1 MASSNALSL
10 GNHVYL
16 YQLFLKAIPCGKQT
30 IATQF
35 EEVLEAA
42 DLRAEDLGFA
52 STRELLE
59 ELDDCIKL
67 TVFKGGRIY
76 ATIIAQPTWDEA
88 LAAGTKKNEN
98 AGAKSWK
105 KKKGNKSLKPVRPRL
120 VPKKEESAP
129 APQPESVPAAEP
141 AQETEASTADELT
154 EPKVVAVDVTPDD
167 CLASAADKIE
177 DAEAA
182 QAPENPEDP
191 AACKQ
196 DTDSTPATSSEDKSA
211 EVILND
217 AEQEA
222 PAAPEPEAPRPAV
235 TLTVLYDPDNANAGT
250 TTLESTPCEE
260 PVRTQASQTAPES
273 STQAHEST
281 LVSEQASAPES
292 AAAPQAATPAQPVPQ
307 TSAFD
312 FSGYPTDFSTE
323 VYCSGQLLS
332 TLAALLP
339 LGADALGI
347 TGEYYWIA
355 REAGTIQAT
364 RSRASFPLKY
374 TRDGERHE
382 VRIEIR
388 RRAGNGAAW
397 AIESIEA

>member
-16 YQLFLKAIPCGKQT
+16 YQLFLNAIPCGKQT

-42 DLRAEDLGFA
+42 DLCAEDLGFA

-76 ATIIAQPTWDEA
+76 ATIIAQPAWDEA
-88 LAAGTKKNEN
+88 LAAGAKKNEN

-129 APQPESVPAAEP
+129 APQPEPVPAAEP
-141 AQETEASTADELT
+141 AQGTEAAADELT
-154 EPKVVAVDVTPDD
+154 EAEVVAVDVTPDD

-182 QAPENPEDP
+182 QAPENPENP
-191 AACKQ
+191 AACKRNSNG
-196 DTDSTPATSSEDKSA
+196 TSATSSEDEPVEA
-211 EVILND
+211 VIND
-217 AEQEA
+217 VEQEA

-260 PVRTQASQTAPES
+260 PARTQASQTATES
-273 STQAHEST
+273 STQTCESAP
-281 LVSEQASAPES
+281 VSEQASAPES
-292 AAAPQAATPAQPVPQ
+292 AAVPQAAAPAQPVPQ
-307 TSAFD
+307 APAFD

-388 RRAGNGAAW
+388 RRTGNGAAW

>member
-1 MASSNALSL
+1 MALSNALSL

-16 YQLFLKAIPCGKQT
+16 YQLFLNAIPCGKQT

-88 LAAGTKKNEN
+88 LAAGAKKNEN

-120 VPKKEESAP
+120 VPKKEEPVP
-129 APQPESVPAAEP
+129 APQPEPMPAAEP
-141 AQETEASTADELT
+141 AQGTEAAADELA
-154 EPKVVAVDVTPDD
+154 EPKVVAVDVAPDD
-167 CLASAADKIE
+167 SLASAADKIE

-182 QAPENPEDP
+182 QGSEDVENP

-196 DTDSTPATSSEDKSA
+196 NSGNTPTTSPEDKSA

-217 AEQEA
+217 AEQA

-250 TTLESTPCEE
+250 TTLESTPCED

-273 STQAHEST
+273 STQAYEST

-292 AAAPQAATPAQPVPQ
+292 AAAPQAATPVQPAPQ
-307 TSAFD
+307 APAFD

-382 VRIEIR
+382 ARVDIR
-388 RRAGNGAAW
+388 HRTGNGATW

>member
-16 YQLFLKAIPCGKQT
+16 YQLFLNAIPCGKQT

-42 DLRAEDLGFA
+42 GLRAEDLGFA

-76 ATIIAQPTWDEA
+76 ATIIAQPAWDEA
-88 LAAGTKKNEN
+88 LAAGAKKNETV
-98 AGAKSWK
+98 GAKSWK

-120 VPKKEESAP
+120 VPKKEEP
-129 APQPESVPAAEP
+129 APQPEPESAVES
-141 AQETEASTADELT
+141 AQGTEAAADELT
-154 EPKVVAVDVTPDD
+154 EAEVVAADVVSDD
-167 CLASAADKIE
+167 SLASVDDTIE
-177 DAEAA
+177 DVEAT
-182 QAPENPEDP
+182 QEPEDVEDS
-191 AACKQ
+191 AAYRQ
-196 DTDSTPATSSEDKSA
+196 DTDGTSATSSEDEPVEA
-211 EVILND
+211 VIND
-217 AEQEA
+217 TEQEV
-222 PAAPEPEAPRPAV
+222 PVAPEPEAPRPAV

-260 PVRTQASQTAPES
+260 PVRTQASQTATKS
-273 STQAHEST
+273 STQTCESAPA
-281 LVSEQASAPES
+281 SEQASAPES
-292 AAAPQAATPAQPVPQ
+292 AAAPQAAAPVQPAPQ
-307 TSAFD
+307 TPAFD

-355 REAGTIQAT
+355 REASTIQAT

-374 TRDGERHE
+374 THDGERHE
-382 VRIEIR
+382 ARVEIR
-388 RRAGNGAAW
+388 RRTGNGATW

>member
-16 YQLFLKAIPCGKQT
+16 YQLFLNAIPCGKQT

-42 DLRAEDLGFA
+42 DLRAEDLGFV

-76 ATIIAQPTWDEA
+76 ATIIAQPAWDEA
-88 LAAGTKKNEN
+88 LAAGIKKNEN
-98 AGAKSWK
+98 VGAKSWK

-120 VPKKEESAP
+120 VPRKEEPVP
-129 APQPESVPAAEP
+129 APQPEHVPAVES
-141 AQETEASTADELT
+141 AQETEATADELT
-154 EPKVVAVDVTPDD
+154 EAEVAAADVVSDD
-167 CLASAADKIE
+167 SLASAANKIE
-177 DAEAA
+177 DVEAT
-182 QAPENPEDP
+182 QEPEDVEDS
-191 AACKQ
+191 AAYRQ
-196 DTDSTPATSSEDKSA
+196 DTDSTSATSSEDESA
-211 EVILND
+211 EAVLND
-217 AEQEA
+217 AEQVA
-222 PAAPEPEAPRPAV
+222 PVAPEPEAPRPAV

-260 PVRTQASQTAPES
+260 PARTQASQTATES
-273 STQAHEST
+273 STQTCESAP
-281 LVSEQASAPES
+281 VSEQASAPES
-292 AAAPQAATPAQPVPQ
+292 AAVPQAAAPAQPAPQAP
-307 TSAFD
+307 AFD

-339 LGADALGI
+339 LGADVLGI

-382 VRIEIR
+382 ARVDIR
-388 RRAGNGAAW
+388 HRTGNGAAW

>member
-1 MASSNALSL
+1 MALSNALSL
-10 GNHVYL
+10 GNHIYL
-16 YQLFLKAIPCGKQT
+16 YQLFLNTIPCGKQT
-30 IATQF
+30 IATKF

-42 DLRAEDLGFA
+42 GLRAKDLGFA

-76 ATIIAQPTWDEA
+76 ATIIAQPAWDEA

-98 AGAKSWK
+98 TGAKSWK

-120 VPKKEESAP
+120 VPKKEEP
-129 APQPESVPAAEP
+129 APQPEPEPATEP
-141 AQETEASTADELT
+141 AQGTETVAADELVETEALAADVASDDSLT
-154 EPKVVAVDVTPDD
+154 SAV
-167 CLASAADKIE
+167 DKIE
-177 DAEAA
+177 DVDTA
-182 QAPENPEDP
+182 QASEDSEDL
-191 AACKQ
+191 ATCKQ
-196 DTDSTPATSSEDKSA
+196 NSDSTSATSSEDKSA
-211 EVILND
+211 EATPNG
-217 AEQEA
+217 AEQA

-260 PVRTQASQTAPES
+260 PVRTQAFQTAPES
-273 STQAHEST
+273 PTQTHESAP
-281 LVSEQASAPES
+281 VSEQASTSKSS
-292 AAAPQAATPAQPVPQ
+292 ATPQEAAPVQPVPQ
-307 TSAFD
+307 ASAYD

-355 REAGTIQAT
+355 REAGTIQAS

-374 TRDGERHE
+374 TRNGERHE
-382 VRIEIR
+382 VRVEIR
-388 RRAGNGAAW
+388 RRTGNGAAW
-397 AIESIEA
+397 AIESIGV